1 MPQSPPPRWRAP
13 EPDWYPEPCPGNTPL
28 WMRGHPTLAP
38 TSGHVNSLLDYLP
51 ILPPNS
57 AVPKTVEK
65 RKRVQVWWEGGLLG
79 AEGHT

>member
-1 MPQSPPPRWRAP
+1 
-13 EPDWYPEPCPGNTPL
+13 
-28 WMRGHPTLAP
+28 MRGHPILAP
-38 TSGHVNSLLDYLP
+38 TGGHVSALLDYLP
-51 ILPPNS
+51 ILPANS